1 MSRLRNIP
9 AAKEAV
15 KNNPRVLKNPVV
27 SAEVFGNDHPLQLEI
42 GMGKG
47 RFIMGMAKLHPGINY
62 IGVEVYESVLY
73 RALQKL
79 ERIEKNPEDLS
90 VDDMERDETESGN
103 NNGSVEVVETQTAD
117 GSIACDKESDEANDN
132 ANGNAS
138 DEACDVYSNLR
149 FLCVNAADLS
159 EYLTDGSV
167 DKIYLNFSDPWPKE
181 RHAHRR
187 LVSANF
193 LKLFSR
199 LLKDEGIIEF
209 KTDNVGLFEYGL
221 TQIEEAGYELLY
233 ENRDLHADEAEMKE
247 NVMTEYEEKFS
258 AKGNKI
264 CKFRIKKQ

>member
-15 KNNPRVLKNPVV
+15 KNNPRVLKTPVV

-47 RFIMGMAKLHPGINY
+47 RFIMGMAKLHPDINY

-79 ERIEKNPEDLS
+79 ERIEEGF
-90 VDDMERDETESGN
+90 E
-103 NNGSVEVVETQTAD
+103 
-117 GSIACDKESDEANDN
+117 
-132 ANGNAS
+132 
-138 DEACDVYSNLR
+138 NLR

-159 EYLTDGSV
+159 EYLADGSV

-264 CKFRIKKQ
+264 CKFRIKKSLR

>member
-15 KNNPRVLKNPVV
+15 KYNPRVLKTPVV
-27 SAEVFGNDHPLQLEI
+27 STEVFGNDHPLQLEI

-47 RFIMGMAKLHPGINY
+47 RFIMGMAGLHPEINY

-79 ERIEKNPEDLS
+79 EGIHITNEPTVVNDMKVNEEY
-90 VDDMERDETESGN
+90 DD
-103 NNGSVEVVETQTAD
+103 A
-117 GSIACDKESDEANDN
+117 
-132 ANGNAS
+132 
-138 DEACDVYSNLR
+138 YSNLR

-159 EYLTDGSV
+159 EYLKDGSV

-233 ENRDLHADEAEMKE
+233 ETRDLHADEDEMAG

-264 CKFRIKKQ
+264 CKFRIKKR

>member
-15 KNNPRVLKNPVV
+15 RNNPRVLKNPVV
-27 SAEVFGNDHPLQLEI
+27 STAVFGNDHPLQLEI

-47 RFIMGMAKLHPGINY
+47 RFIMGMAKLHPEINY

-79 ERIEKNPEDLS
+79 ERIEEGF
-90 VDDMERDETESGN
+90 E
-103 NNGSVEVVETQTAD
+103 
-117 GSIACDKESDEANDN
+117 
-132 ANGNAS
+132 
-138 DEACDVYSNLR
+138 NLR

-159 EYLTDGSV
+159 EYLKDGSV

-193 LKLFSR
+193 LKLFSC

-233 ENRDLHADEAEMKE
+233 ETRDLHADEDEMAG

-264 CKFRIKKQ
+264 CKFRIKKR

>member
-15 KNNPRVLKNPVV
+15 KNNPRVLKNSVV

-47 RFIMGMAKLHPGINY
+47 RFIMGMAELHPEINY

-79 ERIEKNPEDLS
+79 ERIHITNEPTVVN
-90 VDDMERDETESGN
+90 DMKVNEEY
-103 NNGSVEVVETQTAD
+103 
-117 GSIACDKESDEANDN
+117 DEA
-132 ANGNAS
+132 
-138 DEACDVYSNLR
+138 YSNLR
-149 FLCVNAADLS
+149 FLCVNAVDLS
-159 EYLTDGSV
+159 KYLADGSV

-264 CKFRIKKQ
+264 CKFRIKKSLR